1 MGYPKQVGV
10 GFKKIVKWVF
20 KRNFT
25 PMFALILVATINQIP
40 SPRYDRLRQNMKI
53 KSLVTLAF

>member
-1 MGYPKQVGV
+1 MVGV